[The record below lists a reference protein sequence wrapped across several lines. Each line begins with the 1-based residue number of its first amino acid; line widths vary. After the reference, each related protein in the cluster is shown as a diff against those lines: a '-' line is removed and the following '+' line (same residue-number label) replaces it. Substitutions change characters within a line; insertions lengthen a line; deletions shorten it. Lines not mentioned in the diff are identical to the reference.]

1 MNIGGK
7 HLVRLHGIFAGKA
20 GGAESAFCV
29 LCKLDNMLSG
39 KVAQRI
45 SPDHFIDLLD
55 RAAGGH
61 QQLLIRDVSAEV
73 AGVLERRCR
82 HHKVH
87 LGGTGIPQQLDDA
100 GRCGAAHDGI
110 IHQHHTLALDRAGND
125 VQLDA
130 HAVLALLLAALNE
143 GAADVLILN
152 KADAMDCTIE
162 SFTWGENDG
171 TKDINFTLEFK
182 EYRKVKVK
190 TSKRKEKVTK
200 KVTAAATQR
209 TAKAVNSTTY
219 TVKKGD
225 CLSMIAKNLTG
236 SSANWRAIYNQNKGV
251 IGGNPNLI
259 YPGQNLVINV

>member
-1 MNIGGK
+1 MEIWLRQNKKSFRFAILPSEYELTSESNNTQVNINKLGEINLIGK
-7 HLVRLHGIFAGKA
+7 RKLKAVSFSSIFPKQKYSFCQYSTFPTPK
-20 GGAESAFCV
+20 ESV
-29 LCKLDNMLSG
+29 KTIEEMKNN
-39 KVAQRI
+39 
-45 SPDHFIDLLD
+45 
-55 RAAGGH
+55 
-61 QQLLIRDVSAEV
+61 
-73 AGVLERRCR
+73 GVLS
-82 HHKVH
+82 
-87 LGGTGIPQQLDDA
+87 LTMTGTPI
-100 GRCGAAHDGI
+100 
-110 IHQHHTLALDRAGND
+110 N
-125 VQLDA
+125 
-130 HAVLALLLAALNE
+130 
-143 GAADVLILN
+143 
-152 KADAMDCTIE
+152 MDCTIE

-190 TSKRKEKVTK
+190 ISKRKDKVTK

-225 CLSMIAKNLTG
+225 CLCMIAKNLTG

>member
-1 MNIGGK
+1 MEIWLRQNKKSFRFAILPSEYELTSESDNTQVNINKLGEINLIGK
-7 HLVRLHGIFAGKA
+7 RKLKTVSFSSIFPKQKY
-20 GGAESAFCV
+20 SFCQY
-29 LCKLDNMLSG
+29 STF
-39 KVAQRI
+39 
-45 SPDHFIDLLD
+45 P
-55 RAAGGH
+55 
-61 QQLLIRDVSAEV
+61 
-73 AGVLERRCR
+73 
-82 HHKVH
+82 
-87 LGGTGIPQQLDDA
+87 
-100 GRCGAAHDGI
+100 
-110 IHQHHTLALDRAGND
+110 
-125 VQLDA
+125 
-130 HAVLALLLAALNE
+130 
-143 GAADVLILN
+143 
-152 KADAMDCTIE
+152 IE